1 MSALVILVHAD
12 PRALRHT
19 EAFLS
24 QQGFLVAAMSSYV
37 SAKHL
42 LESVM
47 PDLLIADLRLEHYNG
62 LQLAIWNHLEHP
74 DVPVIITSDDRD
86 PVAEEEARRNGA
98 AFITN
103 PLENRDFLPAVWG
116 AIAERRRLQRPIRRW
131 FRRPVPAVVE
141 VGAAHTRA
149 TILDFS
155 YGGVRLAFRDA
166 SQIPTT
172 FDITLPKGPTG
183 NVTVSAHRIWTADS
197 ADGDQV
203 CCGAELTES
212 ADDHWREFVDSLQ
225 ELTPQQ
231 SPSPLE

>member
-1 MSALVILVHAD
+1 MSALVILVHAE

-24 QQGFLVAAMSSYV
+24 QQGFLVAALSSYV
-37 SAKHL
+37 AAKHL

-47 PDLLIADLRLEHYNG
+47 PDLLIADLRLDHYNG

-74 DVPVIITSDDRD
+74 DVPVIITSAEDD
-86 PVAEEEARRNGA
+86 PIAEAEARRHGA

-116 AIAERRRLQRPIRRW
+116 AIAERRRTQRPIRRW

-141 VGAAHTRA
+141 VGAAKTRA

-155 YGGVRLAFRDA
+155 YGGVRLAFPDA
-166 SQIPTT
+166 ASIPTT
-172 FDITLPKGPTG
+172 FDITLPKG
-183 NVTVSAHRIWTADS
+183 NVTVTAHRVWTADS

-212 ADDHWREFVDSLQ
+212 TGDRWREFVDSLQ
-225 ELTPQQ
+225 GLAHEQ